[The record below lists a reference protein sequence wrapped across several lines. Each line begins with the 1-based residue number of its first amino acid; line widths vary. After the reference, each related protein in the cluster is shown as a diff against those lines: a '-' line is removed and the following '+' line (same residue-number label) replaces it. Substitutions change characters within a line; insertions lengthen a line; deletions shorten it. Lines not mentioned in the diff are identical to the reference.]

1 MQERFPCGS
10 FKRDQIIR
18 YKRINSWKEIFNH
31 ERGTYRY
38 IVEIAVTELIYH
50 FFCVPQLKKDL
61 DALAEMDI
69 TNKPVLRLAKSDQNS
84 LLAAVERDITF
95 LKQLNL
101 MDYSLLI
108 GVEGVSR
115 DDLMSVDGAPTAGGR
130 DEVLEVVAARKR
142 LRDSDHCHKD
152 SYRYVSVLILYRVS
166 CSQLTRDD
174 SHTALTLHI
183 ISYC

>member
-1 MQERFPCGS
+1 
-10 FKRDQIIR
+10 
-18 YKRINSWKEIFNH
+18 
-31 ERGTYRY
+31 
-38 IVEIAVTELIYH
+38 
-50 FFCVPQLKKDL
+50 
-61 DALAEMDI
+61 MDI

-95 LKQLNL
+95 LKHLNL

-142 LRDSDHCHKD
+142 LRDSDHHHKD
-152 SYRYVSVLILYRVS
+152 SYRYVSMLILYRVS
-166 CSQLTRDD
+166 CAQLTCDD

-183 ISYC
+183 SYC